1 MSTSFDSNVSI
12 SPDVMVR
19 QIGDETVLLDLNTE
33 RYLGLDDVSSR
44 IWQAVT
50 ADASIQS
57 AYETLL
63 AEYEVDP
70 ETLRKDV
77 DDFVQELVRLG
88 LVKLDN

>member
-1 MSTSFDSNVSI
+1 
-12 SPDVMVR
+12 MVR

-63 AEYEVDP
+63 A
-70 ETLRKDV
+70 
-77 DDFVQELVRLG
+77 
-88 LVKLDN
+88 

>member
-1 MSTSFDSNVSI
+1 
-12 SPDVMVR
+12 MVR